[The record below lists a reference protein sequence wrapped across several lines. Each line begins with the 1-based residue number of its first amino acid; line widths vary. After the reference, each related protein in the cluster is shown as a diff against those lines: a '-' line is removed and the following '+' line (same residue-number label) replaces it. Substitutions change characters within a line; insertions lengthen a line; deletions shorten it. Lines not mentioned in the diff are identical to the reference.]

1 MIHAE
6 RLRPEAELARKL
18 VMAEHQIGLWMLEAS
33 QLAAEFAQTE
43 YWFDQGFNTPIDW
56 LRFNCFLTEKVAG
69 DRIVVGE
76 QLDAMPETSEA
87 MQEGEI
93 GFAHLVVMARTAKA
107 IGESFDE
114 KALLPIARETS
125 PGKFYFK
132 SLHYRHSMDAK
143 GYTREQVGLMENRHL
158 NLATAEDGCLLING
172 VLDPMGGAAVRSALE
187 PLAQK
192 SGQHDDRVL
201 DQRWADALVELACG
215 GKPAHL
221 QVTTSVE
228 TLKGLVGA
236 AGAEMEFALPLSST
250 TVQRMACDCSVT
262 RILLNQESLPVDVGR
277 AKRII
282 SSPAMRALK
291 ARDGHCR
298 WPGCERPASRC
309 HGHHVIHWANGGP
322 TDLSNLVLL
331 CRRHHWMVHE
341 GDWQLVRMDDGGV
354 MPVAPTVTF
363 GLARG
368 PDYY

>member
-33 QLAAEFAQTE
+33 QLAAEFAQSE

-69 DRIVVGE
+69 DRIAVGE
-76 QLDAMPETSEA
+76 QLDSVPETSQA

-107 IGESFDE
+107 IGASFDE

-158 NLATAEDGCLLING
+158 SLATAEDGCLLING
-172 VLDPMGGAAVRSALE
+172 VLDPVGGAAVRTALE

-192 SGQHDDRVL
+192 SGVHDDRIL
-201 DQRWADALVELACG
+201 EQRFADALVELACG
-215 GKPAHL
+215 GQPAHL

-228 TLKGLVGA
+228 TLKALAGA
-236 AGAEMEFALPLSST
+236 AGAEMEWALPLSAT
-250 TVQRMACDCSVT
+250 TVRRMACDCSVT
-262 RILLNQESLPVDVGR
+262 RVLLNQESMPVDIGR
-277 AKRII
+277 AERMIKR
-282 SSPAMRALK
+282 PKRRALTS
-291 ARDGHCR
+291 RDKHCQ

-309 HGHHVIHWANGGP
+309 DAHHLVHWVNGGA

-331 CRRHHWMVHE
+331 CHRHHWMVHE
-341 GDWQLVRMDDGGV
+341 GDWHLVKTDDGGV
-354 MPVAPTVTF
+354 MPIAPTVTF
-363 GLARG
+363 GLPRG
-368 PDYY
+368 PD